1 MSEQKTYKVV
11 LIGESGVGKTCI
23 INRYTND
30 KYDPNTVSSLT
41 AQFIRKT
48 IGLEGLA
55 PVTLDIWD
63 TAGQEKYRSLTKIFY
78 KDAKA
83 VILVYDITN
92 KKSFEEMT
100 NYWYEQI
107 KQFGSKDAILAIAAN
122 KSDLYERMEVTNE
135 EGQKFADEIGAFFT
149 ATSAQNDSGVNTLF
163 ENIARKIIDPDF
175 DYAKEQKDKKKQF
188 EEMKKKKKKEEQ
200 EENANKGV
208 KLTTGK
214 LNEKKKKNCC

>member
-1 MSEQKTYKVV
+1 M
-11 LIGESGVGKTCI
+11 
-23 INRYTND
+23 
-30 KYDPNTVSSLT
+30 
-41 AQFIRKT
+41 A
-48 IGLEGLA
+48 
-55 PVTLDIWD
+55 
-63 TAGQEKYRSLTKIFY
+63 
-78 KDAKA
+78 
-83 VILVYDITN
+83 
-92 KKSFEEMT
+92 

-122 KSDLYERMEVTNE
+122 KSDLYEKMEVTYE

-175 DYAKEQKDKKKQF
+175 DYAKEQKDKKKKF